1 LFTRGNLPQWLP
13 FQKVSATLQPPKGLN
28 RPGKQNLRTATPGLF
43 HPIQLQEIAMN
54 AKLNFAFPS
63 STVTVASAALATV
76 IAMGILWAVVA
87 LFQSRGAPM
96 ERLAAAERACA
107 QHAYQ
112 SERAACMNEWL
123 AASQPGT
130 IARR

>member
-1 LFTRGNLPQWLP
+1 
-13 FQKVSATLQPPKGLN
+13 
-28 RPGKQNLRTATPGLF
+28 
-43 HPIQLQEIAMN
+43 MN
-54 AKLNFAFPS
+54 AKLNFASPS
-63 STVTVASAALATV
+63 STVTVASATMATV

-123 AASQPGT
+123 AASQPRT

>member
-1 LFTRGNLPQWLP
+1 
-13 FQKVSATLQPPKGLN
+13 
-28 RPGKQNLRTATPGLF
+28 
-43 HPIQLQEIAMN
+43 MN
-54 AKLNFAFPS
+54 AKLNLASPS
-63 STVTVASAALATV
+63 STLTVATAALATV
-76 IAMGILWAVVA
+76 IALGILWAVVT

-96 ERLAAAERACA
+96 GRLAAAERACA
-107 QHAYQ
+107 EHAYQ

>member
-1 LFTRGNLPQWLP
+1 
-13 FQKVSATLQPPKGLN
+13 
-28 RPGKQNLRTATPGLF
+28 
-43 HPIQLQEIAMN
+43 MN
-54 AKLNFAFPS
+54 AKLNFAPPS
-63 STVTVASAALATV
+63 STLTVAIPALASV
-76 IAMGILWAVVA
+76 IAMSILWAVVT

-123 AASQPGT
+123 AASQPRT

>member
-1 LFTRGNLPQWLP
+1 M
-13 FQKVSATLQPPKGLN
+13 SA
-28 RPGKQNLRTATPGLF
+28 RP
-43 HPIQLQEIAMN
+43 
-54 AKLNFAFPS
+54 NFAFPG
-63 STVTVASAALATV
+63 STLTVATAALATV
-76 IAMGILWAVVA
+76 IAMGILWAVVT

-123 AASQPGT
+123 AASQPKRV
-130 IARR
+130 ARR

>member
-1 LFTRGNLPQWLP
+1 
-13 FQKVSATLQPPKGLN
+13 
-28 RPGKQNLRTATPGLF
+28 
-43 HPIQLQEIAMN
+43 MN
-54 AKLNFAFPS
+54 ARPNFAFPG
-63 STVTVASAALATV
+63 STLTVATAALATV
-76 IAMGILWAVVA
+76 IALGILWGIVT

-112 SERAACMNEWL
+112 SERAACMSEWL
-123 AASQPGT
+123 AASQPRT

>member
-1 LFTRGNLPQWLP
+1 
-13 FQKVSATLQPPKGLN
+13 
-28 RPGKQNLRTATPGLF
+28 
-43 HPIQLQEIAMN
+43 MN
-54 AKLNFAFPS
+54 AKLNFASPRS
-63 STVTVASAALATV
+63 TLTVTATV
-76 IAMGILWAVVA
+76 MAMGVLWAVVT
-87 LFQSRGAPM
+87 LFQRRGAPM

>member
-1 LFTRGNLPQWLP
+1 MNT
-13 FQKVSATLQPPKGLN
+13 STL
-28 RPGKQNLRTATPGLF
+28 
-43 HPIQLQEIAMN
+43 
-54 AKLNFAFPS
+54 
-63 STVTVASAALATV
+63 TVASSALATV

-107 QHAYQ
+107 EHAYQ
-112 SERAACMNEWL
+112 SERAACMNAWL
-123 AASQPGT
+123 AASRPET

>member
-1 LFTRGNLPQWLP
+1 
-13 FQKVSATLQPPKGLN
+13 
-28 RPGKQNLRTATPGLF
+28 
-43 HPIQLQEIAMN
+43 MN
-54 AKLNFAFPS
+54 AKLNLASPS
-63 STVTVASAALATV
+63 STLTVATAALATV
-76 IAMGILWAVVA
+76 VALGILWVVVT

-123 AASQPGT
+123 AASRPEAM
-130 IARR
+130 ARR